1 MADAE
6 APLTP
11 LGEALRENHT
21 EFIAVAEQLQPL
33 TSLAV
38 YHSGQKPAGGF
49 VDELPAD
56 TAFTVDPPFTVGTRR
71 KGLLWGFFGSV
82 DEVSSTDE
90 VTHLLVVNLEHDKEI
105 TRTIVGT
112 GSMEEFDPLERQ
124 WRPVSDG
131 SRAELT
137 LVAGGGRLL
146 RLKVDD

>member
-71 KGLLWGFFGSV
+71 KGLLWGFFGSA

-90 VTHLLVVNLEHDKEI
+90 V
-105 TRTIVGT
+105 
-112 GSMEEFDPLERQ
+112 S
-124 WRPVSDG
+124 WS
-131 SRAELT
+131 
-137 LVAGGGRLL
+137 
-146 RLKVDD
+146 